1 MNENTSWASNISC
14 NFYESWYK
22 MCFFYGSQSKKF
34 EGPLLEIRDV
44 LIRSRKY
51 GKVEKF
57 GVRWLIEFRTCCFWN
72 ADEDTQQPIKPVSLT
87 TERCQAGSTPNQ
99 GGASSRGQQNKYQG
113 NAYLNAKLIPQLR
126 MALRARRKRNS
137 PTRVERA
144 QITFGDGEK
153 IESKPGREK
162 KRCPEAKKTYSNS
175 KENSFAWTQTSGK
188 GYWEVIIICYWLR

>member
-1 MNENTSWASNISC
+1 M
-14 NFYESWYK
+14 
-22 MCFFYGSQSKKF
+22 
-34 EGPLLEIRDV
+34 
-44 LIRSRKY
+44 
-51 GKVEKF
+51 
-57 GVRWLIEFRTCCFWN
+57 
-72 ADEDTQQPIKPVSLT
+72 SLT

-162 KRCPEAKKTYSNS
+162 KRCPEAKKLTVTV
-175 KENSFAWTQTSGK
+175 KKTALLEHRLQEKGTGK
-188 GYWEVIIICYWLR
+188 